1 MIGEHRI
8 KKGSGIVINPG
19 ASRPASVKLV
29 AGIDAGSTETRVC
42 LAEAADAKVF
52 LDESN
57 TGAALQVL
65 GKTYI
70 IPSTYAMTGD
80 NREILPASDNL
91 EDNYDSNI
99 MTVCVGAERPM
110 LTRHR
115 ILRGRK
121 TRDASGVVS
130 RYLDSSTNKSDNP
143 VFYTNIIDALGYSV
157 MQKYN
162 GAVPME
168 VQIRMFLSVRP
179 KELASPCRK
188 KMLDNLVGQF
198 VFAWKGASISLNIQ
212 SVEFSTEP
220 EAQVFGTTTIC
231 DLRYAD
237 GEGDQYKNLADQL
250 ADSSTYIHIE
260 GGGSSVGVEVV
271 RDGQLVDSCSSTFP
285 LGGNYMC
292 QVFIDRLR
300 EVLGRTVA
308 MDAAAE
314 ALQTTLLRDGR
325 ETIDV
330 DSIVADCKNQVAMDI
345 VERLRHNVIDLN
357 HWLSIQ
363 DVEFISLGGRLFR
376 PDEHGNTIGEYL
388 EEYVHQMSPNT
399 EIIVLPDNYIPQGNL
414 VMAVNSAIEEKFLS
428 VTDDDHTPTAQA
440 EVVED
445 ALPEEAAV

>member
-1 MIGEHRI
+1 M
-8 KKGSGIVINPG
+8 
-19 ASRPASVKLV
+19 
-29 AGIDAGSTETRVC
+29 
-42 LAEAADAKVF
+42 
-52 LDESN
+52 
-57 TGAALQVL
+57 
-65 GKTYI
+65 
-70 IPSTYAMTGD
+70 
-80 NREILPASDNL
+80 
-91 EDNYDSNI
+91 
-99 MTVCVGAERPM
+99 
-110 LTRHR
+110 
-115 ILRGRK
+115 
-121 TRDASGVVS
+121 
-130 RYLDSSTNKSDNP
+130 
-143 VFYTNIIDALGYSV
+143 
-157 MQKYN
+157 
-162 GAVPME
+162 
-168 VQIRMFLSVRP
+168 
-179 KELASPCRK
+179 
-188 KMLDNLVGQF
+188 
-198 VFAWKGASISLNIQ
+198 
-212 SVEFSTEP
+212 
-220 EAQVFGTTTIC
+220 
-231 DLRYAD
+231 
-237 GEGDQYKNLADQL
+237 
-250 ADSSTYIHIE
+250 
-260 GGGSSVGVEVV
+260 GVEVV